1 MIRDCNIQTPKHCRN
16 YGGRKQAVETGRRV
30 NYMTGDLLK
39 KQMASHSVL
48 QGEDRLYECLVTT
61 LTESVHVHI
70 IYIKKCGC
78 YDYV

>member
-1 MIRDCNIQTPKHCRN
+1 
-16 YGGRKQAVETGRRV
+16 
-30 NYMTGDLLK
+30 MTGDLLK

-70 IYIKKCGC
+70 IYIKNVAAMIMYNGLL
-78 YDYV
+78 